1 MIKAV
6 SLIAPLSAQGRFFGW
21 LEGGRGAVEA
31 LLASLAVGLFALLLA
46 RSEMLVGS
54 ALQVVIW
61 LYAGFSIAVAW
72 PVLNWLN
79 DDEAPSS
86 QSTREKVESRA
97 LMADLGLLARNPSLW
112 LAGLVMLS
120 GYQLFWATY
129 SFSAFIQIALGL
141 SALSAGAITVGR
153 LWMRPIGAIL
163 AGYLSDWTSRQLV
176 LAALLIL
183 GATLLLLFGGLGIS
197 WSCLLYT
204 SPSPRD
210 RG

>member
-1 MIKAV
+1 
-6 SLIAPLSAQGRFFGW
+6 
-21 LEGGRGAVEA
+21 
-31 LLASLAVGLFALLLA
+31 
-46 RSEMLVGS
+46 MLVGS

-120 GYQLFWATY
+120 GYQLFWT
-129 SFSAFIQIALGL
+129 
-141 SALSAGAITVGR
+141 T
-153 LWMRPIGAIL
+153 
-163 AGYLSDWTSRQLV
+163 
-176 LAALLIL
+176 
-183 GATLLLLFGGLGIS
+183 
-197 WSCLLYT
+197 
-204 SPSPRD
+204 
-210 RG
+210 